1 MKPGDIHRSNRRLAG
16 LFLICDLAATFVAL
30 AGAYWLRFEAEII
43 PVTKGVPPASGYFR
57 LFPFIALLWPLVYYF
72 HGLYQVR
79 RNRSSVEEGFAV
91 LVATALATL
100 LLVGIATF
108 SRGFDYSRAVL
119 LLFFASDVLLVFA
132 GRTAIRRYL
141 EEAWRHGYGV
151 RRVLVVGAGRLGRA
165 VVDKLAE
172 HPEAGL
178 RAIGF
183 VDDDPG
189 KQALAYRGVPV
200 VGETAAA
207 ARVVENRGVD
217 AVFLALPLE
226 AHRTML
232 AVLKDVARTVADVRV
247 VPDLLQYITFRAGV
261 EDLDGLPVVHLTQVP
276 LTGWMS
282 LVKRT
287 LDLTIAAT
295 ALLLLSPLFGLIA
308 LAIHLSDGSPV
319 FYRQRRMGL
328 DGRPFEIV
336 KFRSMRH
343 GAEDELGPTWA
354 APDDPRRT
362 RVGRFLRRWSLDE
375 LPQLVNVV
383 RGDMSLVGP
392 RPERPEFVREFK
404 EKFPQY
410 MLRHRV
416 RAGIT
421 GWAQV
426 NGWRGATSLERRIEF
441 DLYYIEN
448 WSLALDLKILW
459 LTLRYGLRHRNAY

>member
-1 MKPGDIHRSNRRLAG
+1 MIRHSNRRLAA
-16 LFLICDLAATFVAL
+16 LFLATDLIATFAALVA
-30 AGAYWLRFEAEII
+30 GYWLRFEAEII
-43 PVTKGVPPASGYFR
+43 PVTKGVPPASAYLR
-57 LFPFIALLWPLVYYF
+57 LFPFIAVLWPLVYYF

-79 RNRSSVEEGFAV
+79 RNRSSVEEGLAV

-100 LLVGIATF
+100 LLIGIATF

-119 LLFFASDVLLVFA
+119 VLFFVSDVLFVFA

-178 RAIGF
+178 RVIAF
-183 VDDDPG
+183 VDDDPEKRG
-189 KQALAYRGVPV
+189 ASYRGVPV
-200 VGETAAA
+200 IGATSDA
-207 ARVVENRGVD
+207 ARIVEARRVD

-226 AHRTML
+226 AHRAML

-287 LDLTIAAT
+287 LDLAIAGT
-295 ALLLLSPLFGLIA
+295 ALLLLSPLFSAIA
-308 LAIHLSDGSPV
+308 IAIRLSGGPV
-319 FYRQRRMGL
+319 LYRQQRMGL

-336 KFRSMRH
+336 KFRSMRT
-343 GAEDELGPTWA
+343 GAEDESGPTWA
-354 APDDPRRT
+354 GPEDPRRT

-383 RGDMSLVGP
+383 KGEMSLVGP

-416 RAGIT
+416 RAGMT

-426 NGWRGATSLERRIEF
+426 NGWRGSTSLAKRIEY

-448 WSLALDLKILW
+448 WSLALDIKILW
-459 LTLRYGLRHRNAY
+459 MTLRYGLRHRNAY

>member
-1 MKPGDIHRSNRRLAG
+1 MIRHSNRRLAA
-16 LFLICDLAATFVAL
+16 LFLATDLAATFAALVA
-30 AGAYWLRFEAEII
+30 AYWLRFEAEII
-43 PVTKGVPPASGYFR
+43 PVTKGVPAASTYLR
-57 LFPFIALLWPLVYYF
+57 LFPFIAVLWPLVYYF

-79 RNRSSVEEGFAV
+79 RNRSGVEEGLAV

-100 LLVGIATF
+100 LLIGIATF

-119 LLFFASDVLLVFA
+119 VLFFVSDVVFVFA

-172 HPEAGL
+172 HPESGL
-178 RAIGF
+178 RSVGF
-183 VDDDPG
+183 VDDDAEKLG
-189 KQALAYRGVPV
+189 ASYRGVPIL
-200 VGETAAA
+200 GATADA
-207 ARVVENRGVD
+207 ARIVEEKRVD
-217 AVFLALPLE
+217 AVFLALPLQ
-226 AHRTML
+226 AHRAML

-287 LDLTIAAT
+287 LDLAIAGT
-295 ALLLLSPLFGLIA
+295 ALLLLSPLFAMIA
-308 LAIHLSDGSPV
+308 IAIRLSGGPV
-319 FYRQRRMGL
+319 LYRQQRMGL

-336 KFRSMRH
+336 KFRSMRPD
-343 GAEDELGPTWA
+343 AEDESGPTWTG
-354 APDDPRRT
+354 PEDPRRT

-383 RGDMSLVGP
+383 KGEMSLVGP

-416 RAGIT
+416 RAGMT

-426 NGWRGATSLERRIEF
+426 NGWRGNTSVSKRIEY

-448 WSLALDLKILW
+448 WSLALDIKILW
-459 LTLRYGLRHRNAY
+459 MTLRYGLRHRNAY

>member
-1 MKPGDIHRSNRRLAG
+1 MRPGDIHRSNRRLAV
-16 LFLICDLAATFVAL
+16 LFLVCDLAATFLAL
-30 AGAYWLRFEAEII
+30 AAAYWLRFDAEII
-43 PVTKGVPPASGYFR
+43 PVTKGVPPASAYLR
-57 LFPFIALLWPLVYYF
+57 LFPFIAVLWPLVYYF

-91 LVATALATL
+91 LVGTALATL
-100 LLVGIATF
+100 LLIGIATF
-108 SRGFDYSRAVL
+108 LRGFDYSRAVL
-119 LLFFASDVLLVFA
+119 LLFFASDVLFVFA

-178 RAIGF
+178 RAVGF

-189 KQALAYRGVPV
+189 KQGLAYRGVPI
-200 VGETAAA
+200 VGQTADAEEI
-207 ARVVENRGVD
+207 VERKRVD

-226 AHRTML
+226 AHRAML

-247 VPDLLQYITFRAGV
+247 VPDLLQHITFRAGV

-287 LDLTIAAT
+287 LDLVIAAT
-295 ALLLLSPLFGLIA
+295 ALVLLSPLFAVIA
-308 LAIHLSDGSPV
+308 LAIRLSDGRPV

-336 KFRSMRH
+336 KFRSMRL
-343 GAEDELGPTWA
+343 GAEDESGPTWA
-354 APDDPRRT
+354 GPDDPRRT

-383 RGDMSLVGP
+383 KGEMSLVGP

-410 MLRHRV
+410 MVRHRV
-416 RAGIT
+416 RAGMT

-426 NGWRGATSLERRIEF
+426 HGWRGATDLAKRIEY

-448 WSLALDLKILW
+448 WSLALDVKILW

>member
-1 MKPGDIHRSNRRLAG
+1 MIRHSNRRLAA
-16 LFLICDLAATFVAL
+16 LFLATDLAATLAALVA
-30 AGAYWLRFEAEII
+30 AYWLRFEAEII
-43 PVTKGVPPASGYFR
+43 PVTKGVPAPSAYLR
-57 LFPFIALLWPLVYYF
+57 LFPFIAVLWPLVYYF

-79 RNRSSVEEGFAV
+79 RNRSSVEEGLAV

-100 LLVGIATF
+100 LLIGIATF

-119 LLFFASDVLLVFA
+119 VLFFVSDVLFVFA

-172 HPEAGL
+172 HPESGL
-178 RAIGF
+178 RSVAF
-183 VDDDPG
+183 VDDDAEKLG
-189 KQALAYRGVPV
+189 ASYRGVPV
-200 VGETAAA
+200 VGGTADA
-207 ARVVENRGVD
+207 ARIVEEKRVD
-217 AVFLALPLE
+217 AVFLALPLG
-226 AHRTML
+226 AHRAML
-232 AVLKDVARTVADVRV
+232 SVLKDVARTVADVRV
-247 VPDLLQYITFRAGV
+247 VPDLLQYITFRVGV

-287 LDLTIAAT
+287 LDLAIAGT
-295 ALLLLSPLFGLIA
+295 ALLLLSPLFGVIA
-308 LAIHLSDGSPV
+308 VAIVLTGGPV
-319 FYRQRRMGL
+319 LYRQQRMGL

-336 KFRSMRH
+336 KFRSMRPD
-343 GAEDELGPTWA
+343 AEDESGPTWA
-354 APDDPRRT
+354 GPEDPRRT
-362 RVGRFLRRWSLDE
+362 GVGRFLRRWSLDE

-383 RGDMSLVGP
+383 KGEMSLVGP
-392 RPERPEFVREFK
+392 RPERPEFVSEFK

-416 RAGIT
+416 RAGMT

-426 NGWRGATSLERRIEF
+426 NGWRGNTSLSKRIEY

-448 WSLALDLKILW
+448 WSLALDIKILW
-459 LTLRYGLRHRNAY
+459 MTLRYGLRHRNAY

>member
-1 MKPGDIHRSNRRLAG
+1 MIRHSNRRLAA
-16 LFLICDLAATFVAL
+16 LFLAIDLAATFAALVA
-30 AGAYWLRFEAEII
+30 AYWLRFEAEII
-43 PVTKGVPPASGYFR
+43 PVTKGVPAASAYLR
-57 LFPFIALLWPLVYYF
+57 LFPFIAVLWPLVYYF

-79 RNRSSVEEGFAV
+79 RNRSGVEEGLAV

-100 LLVGIATF
+100 LLIGIATF

-119 LLFFASDVLLVFA
+119 VLFFVSDVLFVFA

-172 HPEAGL
+172 HPESGL
-178 RAIGF
+178 RSVGF
-183 VDDDPG
+183 VDDDPEKVG
-189 KQALAYRGVPV
+189 ASYRGVPIL
-200 VGETAAA
+200 GATADA
-207 ARVVENRGVD
+207 ARIVEEKRVD
-217 AVFLALPLE
+217 AVFLALPLS
-226 AHRTML
+226 AHRAML

-287 LDLTIAAT
+287 LDLAIAGT
-295 ALLLLSPLFGLIA
+295 ALLLLSPLFAVIA
-308 LAIHLSDGSPV
+308 IAIRLSGGPIL
-319 FYRQRRMGL
+319 YRQQRMGL

-336 KFRSMRH
+336 KFRSMRPD
-343 GAEDELGPTWA
+343 AEDESGPTWA
-354 APDDPRRT
+354 GPEDPRRT

-383 RGDMSLVGP
+383 KGEMSLVGP

-416 RAGIT
+416 RAGMT

-426 NGWRGATSLERRIEF
+426 NGWRGNTSVSKRIEY

-448 WSLALDLKILW
+448 WSLALDIKILW
-459 LTLRYGLRHRNAY
+459 MTLRYGLRHRNAY

>member
-1 MKPGDIHRSNRRLAG
+1 MIRHSNRRLAA
-16 LFLICDLAATFVAL
+16 LFLATDLAATFAALVA
-30 AGAYWLRFEAEII
+30 AYWLRFEAEII
-43 PVTKGVPPASGYFR
+43 PVTKGVPGASAYLR
-57 LFPFIALLWPLVYYF
+57 LFPFIAVLWPLVYYF
-72 HGLYQVR
+72 YGLYQVR
-79 RNRSSVEEGFAV
+79 RNRSSVEEGLAV

-100 LLVGIATF
+100 LLIGIATF

-119 LLFFASDVLLVFA
+119 VLFFVSDVLFVFA

-172 HPEAGL
+172 HPESGL
-178 RAIGF
+178 RSVGF
-183 VDDDPG
+183 VDDDPEKRG
-189 KQALAYRGVPV
+189 ASYRGVPI
-200 VGETAAA
+200 VGATADA
-207 ARVVENRGVD
+207 ARIVEEKRVD
-217 AVFLALPLE
+217 AVFLALPLQ
-226 AHRTML
+226 AHQAML

-287 LDLTIAAT
+287 LDLAIAGT
-295 ALLLLSPLFGLIA
+295 ALLLLCPLFAVIA
-308 LAIHLSDGSPV
+308 IAIRLTGGPIL
-319 FYRQRRMGL
+319 YRQHRMGL

-336 KFRSMRH
+336 KFRSMRPD
-343 GAEDELGPTWA
+343 AEDESGPTWA
-354 APDDPRRT
+354 GPEDPRRT

-383 RGDMSLVGP
+383 KGEMSLVGP

-416 RAGIT
+416 RAGMT

-426 NGWRGATSLERRIEF
+426 NGWRGNTSLSKRIEY

-448 WSLALDLKILW
+448 WSLALDIKILW
-459 LTLRYGLRHRNAY
+459 MTLRYGLRHRNAY